1 MEGRVAV
8 GAMALNAGAGATL
21 LADVACQ
28 LPTGGWDVLD
38 TIDWFQKHLKGEK
51 PQINWIDQ
59 FSRNSFYI
67 NPTREKS
74 TLIWIRWI

>member
-51 PQINWIDQ
+51 TSNQLDRPIFTKLFLHQPN
-59 FSRNSFYI
+59 
-67 NPTREKS
+67 
-74 TLIWIRWI
+74 